1 MYHNRAVTR
10 LKPMRESL
18 GHFSTC
24 YTFSKTS
31 GFVLVSRYGVTGR
44 GMTYVGEPQILIM
57 KKPTRYLVL
66 QKKYENIS
74 EWYLHMGQ
82 GGNPKHHASSST
94 YVVSRRPVKTVA
106 EAKTFGSGGGVG
118 FRIMTAHQAQRTF
131 AS

>member
-31 GFVLVSRYGVTGR
+31 GFVPVSRYGVTGR

-66 QKKYENIS
+66 QKKYEN
-74 EWYLHMGQ
+74 
-82 GGNPKHHASSST
+82 SST
-94 YVVSRRPVKTVA
+94 SYAGALLEDKRSSRAYIWSVPPRYARTSLIKGYLI
-106 EAKTFGSGGGVG
+106 KGVW
-118 FRIMTAHQAQRTF
+118 
-131 AS
+131 